1 MKWENVITKF
11 LTAAVSLFA
20 LFVLY
25 QMFIWEPKPDP
36 DQWIDKK
43 LFVQNMSAL
52 PYNGIDLSQEQG
64 YVDWQ
69 SVSMDRL
76 IDFVYL
82 KATEGSTHID
92 SRYMA
97 NVTAAYNYGFLIGS
111 YHRFTSDS
119 SVEQQFF
126 NFNKHVDHSAQ
137 RLLPMVELDDESI
150 RGWSMAQMQDSL
162 ALFAWLVN
170 DFYGSLP
177 IIKTTQHFFESR
189 LSPRFEDY
197 PLFIVDQ
204 SESQPKLDA
213 KHFYIWRRIEQ
224 GTIPGIIYDV
234 SLDSFTF
241 GTTLRDLFL

>member
-1 MKWENVITKF
+1 MKWENVITKL
-11 LTAAVSLFA
+11 LTVAVSLFA

-25 QMFIWEPKPDP
+25 QMFVWEPKPDA
-36 DQWIDKK
+36 DQWVDKK
-43 LFVQNMSAL
+43 LFVQNMTAL

-69 SVSMDRL
+69 AVSMDRL

-97 NVTAAYNYGFLIGS
+97 NVMAAYNYGFLIGS
-111 YHRFTSDS
+111 YHRFTSGS

-126 NFNKHVDHSAQ
+126 NFNKHVEHSAQ
-137 RLLPMVELDDESI
+137 RLLPMVELDEESI
-150 RGWSMAQMQDSL
+150 RGWSMAQVQDSL

-177 IIKTTQHFFESR
+177 VIKTTQNFFESR

-204 SESQPKLDA
+204 SENQPKLNA
-213 KHFYIWRRIEQ
+213 EHFYIWRRIEK